1 MFSSLLR
8 MMRWRVYPSRLYWKH
23 TKKEQSLTSGCA
35 NVPQQRGCGYERVSC
50 RNAHMVIQVKK
61 WLSDA
66 VPDNRRLSNG
76 GVDLQVPDWSG
87 CLMRHGETNPEN
99 TTMTGY
105 SRC

>member
-1 MFSSLLR
+1 
-8 MMRWRVYPSRLYWKH
+8 
-23 TKKEQSLTSGCA
+23 
-35 NVPQQRGCGYERVSC
+35 
-50 RNAHMVIQVKK
+50 MVIQVKK